1 MSEPHDKPDILEP
14 FRIARRLE
22 TEGRAF
28 FEEAARKAESDLV
41 RQTFQF
47 LAAEEIRH
55 IEKIDKFVRSLE
67 ISEGREVPE
76 IEDSNAEAKLAEFNN
91 RLAALRDTISER
103 LRRRGLPVCDQIRKR
118 SRGVLPRENERG
130 GGPPDQALLQVAD
143 RRGDDA
149 RPAAAVLPEFR
160 LRSSR
165 VVSPAPVAAQ
175 PAAGRFLPV
184 SRGFTPPRARPIFS
198 LR

>member
-47 LAAEEIRH
+47 LAAEEIHH

-91 RLAALRDTISER
+91 RLAALRDTISPSASDVEAYRFAIKFENGAEEFYLEKMNEAEDPRIKRFYKWLIDEETMHAR
-103 LRRRGLPVCDQIRKR
+103 L
-118 SRGVLPRENERG
+118 
-130 GGPPDQALLQVAD
+130 
-143 RRGDDA
+143 
-149 RPAAAVLPEFR
+149 
-160 LRSSR
+160 LRSCLNFACD
-165 VVSPAPVAAQ
+165 PAEWF
-175 PAAGRFLPV
+175 R
-184 SRGFTPPRARPIFS
+184 RHR
-198 LR
+198 